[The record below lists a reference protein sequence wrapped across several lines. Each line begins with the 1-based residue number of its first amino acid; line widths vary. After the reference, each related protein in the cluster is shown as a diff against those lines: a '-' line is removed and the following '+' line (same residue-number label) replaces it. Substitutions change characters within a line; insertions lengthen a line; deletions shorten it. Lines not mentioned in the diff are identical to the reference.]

1 MNSRI
6 KIDLLTIVFIIVLSY
21 VFAVS
26 ANKNI
31 NIQVLFIVFGLCIMV
46 AHKVSYKILAKTE
59 PFIGGGDL
67 SEVITNLNSFV
78 NNTSN
83 SLNNTSVSGST
94 TDVAAFNTNL
104 ESIKSTLDN
113 INANINSAGGGVSG
127 SSVAGN
133 GLSDRMSVE
142 SQNALQSY
150 QIKFLQDQINKTND
164 LINARKMQENMIR
177 YKPIKVYSSCAIVKP
192 SQDGT
197 EDMKN
202 VNISQDG
209 VTTPANSQILSTIGQ
224 SNNSN
229 FLNDVLTMVNKA
241 NNRTITL

>member
-26 ANKNI
+26 ANKN
-31 NIQVLFIVFGLCIMV
+31 NNTQVLFIVFGLCIMV

-59 PFIGGGDL
+59 TFLGGGDL

-83 SLNNTSVSGST
+83 SLNNTNVSGST
-94 TDVAAFNTNL
+94 TDIAALNTNL

-113 INANINSAGGGVSG
+113 INANIGSAVGGGGVTG
-127 SSVAGN
+127 SGN

-142 SQNALQSY
+142 SQHALQSY

-164 LINARKMQENMIR
+164 LINARKMQENMVR

-224 SNNSN
+224 NNNSN